1 MLKVLSIH
9 SYRFLA
15 SVVIPG
21 FLLSLPGG
29 ALAGFFDM
37 PEITELP
44 QLERKS
50 LLKDLDIPGVRDRDP
65 DPESGPRLNITKFKL
80 EGIVEYPEL
89 GINKADIDGLIEKI
103 RFDLMEEFKVQE
115 SGFTETEI
123 EQISKLLIDIE
134 EETLDRHVTEL
145 EVQKLVW
152 LVREQRSKR
161 GVTLG
166 QIETVADRIT
176 RFYRQRG
183 FILAKAYIPQQQ
195 VRDGVV
201 TLTLLLGSLGQVE
214 VQGNELY
221 DSDVL
226 ASVFDDWYT
235 KPVTNSVV
243 EENLYLINDYPGVIS
258 TGFFEPGDQ
267 IGDTRLNI
275 SVQNE
280 QRYEFNMR
288 LDNHGSEQTGEY
300 RLYGEAKLNNLLGN
314 ADQLHIAALYTF
326 EPDNTDY
333 AQIRYATRLFSPRF
347 DIAAGVSSNDFVLG
361 SGNSEASNITNLA
374 LTGSTEQSD
383 ITATYRF
390 KRSRTNSLF
399 GIIKFEEIESKLRI
413 GAFPGLGDAGLD
425 DIVNNTTL
433 TFSYDLLDEE
443 NTILH
448 QGDFS
453 LLFGSFDKGAAIGQ
467 DEDYSILNANY
478 SLLTFWQPA
487 FLDSRTRLVYR
498 ASLQYSE
505 SALSSINQYSL
516 AGPTRVRAYEI
527 NQFSADNAIYTGVD
541 WVFDAPEFFDW
552 DIGNTN
558 FKNIARPYIFL
569 EVSWGETLSL
579 VENVDD
585 VTGQLL
591 GAGVGLQ
598 FSYSNLLQ
606 GNFQLAIPLHEDFSS
621 DDIETPGDDF
631 NVVLDVQYSFR

>member
-1 MLKVLSIH
+1 M
-9 SYRFLA
+9 A
-15 SVVIPG
+15 
-21 FLLSLPGG
+21 LPVN
-29 ALAGFFDM
+29 ALAGFFEM

-89 GINKADIDGLIEKI
+89 GITKQDIDGLIEKI
-103 RFDLMEEFKVQE
+103 RFDLMEEFKVEE
-115 SGFTETEI
+115 SGFTEAEI
-123 EQISKLLIDIE
+123 KEISKLLVDIE
-134 EETLDRHVTEL
+134 EQTVDRHVTEL

-176 RFYRQRG
+176 QFYRQRG

-221 DSDVL
+221 DSNL
-226 ASVFDDWYT
+226 LSSVFDDWYT
-235 KPVTNSVV
+235 KPISNSIV
-243 EENLYLINDYPGVIS
+243 EESLYLINDFPGVIS

-267 IGDTRLNI
+267 VGDTRLNI

-280 QRYEFNMR
+280 QRYEFSTR

-314 ADQLHIAALYTF
+314 ADQLHIAALFTF

-333 AQIRYATRLFSPRF
+333 TQLRYTTRLFSPRF
-347 DIAAGVSSNDFVLG
+347 DIATGVSSNDFVLG
-361 SGNSEASNITNLA
+361 SGNSEASNTNNLE
-374 LTGSTEQSD
+374 LSGSTEQAD
-383 ITATYRF
+383 ITATYRY
-390 KRSRTNSLF
+390 KRSRTNSLY
-399 GIIKFEEIESKLRI
+399 GIMKYEEIESKLRI
-413 GAFPGLGDAGLD
+413 GAFPELGDAGLD

-443 NTILH
+443 NIILH

-453 LLFGSFDKGAAIGQ
+453 LLVGSFDKGAAIGQ
-467 DEDYSILNANY
+467 DEDYSILSANY

-498 ASLQYSE
+498 VSLQFTE
-505 SALSSINQYSL
+505 SALSSINQYAL

-527 NQFSADNAIYTGVD
+527 NQFSADNAIYTGID
-541 WVFDAPEFFDW
+541 WVFDAQDIFDLE
-552 DIGNTN
+552 IGNTN
-558 FKNIARPYIFL
+558 FKNIARPFIFL
-569 EVSWGETLSL
+569 EASWGETLSL
-579 VENVDD
+579 VDGVDD

-606 GNFQLAIPLHEDFSS
+606 GNFQIAFPLHEDFNS
-621 DDIETPGDDF
+621 DDIKVQDDDYK
-631 NVVLDVQYSFR
+631 VVLDVQYSFR